1 VTPVKKD
8 PDFIS
13 RVDHVYAI
21 LRSGVISGRYRP
33 GEQMRVQELA
43 DETGSS
49 ASPVREAL
57 RRLQSE
63 SLIEFLPN
71 RGARVP
77 KVSEQELRDLF
88 RTRRLLEGQAI
99 ALAHPRLTKE
109 ILNRGFALIDEM
121 TKAFEHGDS
130 LELEKLHRS
139 VHFALY
145 EPSESPWLLR
155 LIGVLWDNSAR
166 YVAVFPVLRV
176 SAAAFSEEH
185 ARIFRIA
192 ASRPVDEAVAELHR
206 HLENKEKLMLS
217 NYYPKSRSTISG
229 SSGDLVDGDSSPRIK
244 DL

>member
-1 VTPVKKD
+1 MTPVKKN

-21 LRSGVISGRYRP
+21 LRSGVISGRYLP

-57 RRLQSE
+57 RRLQTD

-77 KVSEQELRDLF
+77 KVSERELRDIY
-88 RTRRLLEGQAI
+88 RTRRFLEGQAI

-109 ILNRGFALIDEM
+109 ILDRGYGLIEEM
-121 TKAFEHGDS
+121 TKAFERGDNS
-130 LELEKLHRS
+130 ELERLHRS
-139 VHFALY
+139 VHFNLY
-145 EPSESPWLLR
+145 ESSESPWLLR
-155 LIGVLWDNSAR
+155 LIGVVWDNAAR
-166 YVAVFPVLRV
+166 YLAVFPVLRG

-185 ARIFRIA
+185 ARIYRIA

-206 HLENKEKLMLS
+206 HLEDKEKLMLS
-217 NYYPKSRSTISG
+217 NYYPQSGSTILD
-229 SSGDLVDGDSSPRIK
+229 SSGNLLDGDSSLRMK
-244 DL
+244 DV